1 MSKRTLP
8 RLWAKHGAVQDRD
21 YSQEQREDLAKEGK
35 ALPDGSFPIVDRED
49 LENAIQ
55 AIGRAKDPDKA
66 KAHIKKRAKAL
77 GLEELIPEQWD
88 GASDRLANL
97 KLTRPLARL
106 EKGQTDWYRVS
117 NLAGQSPEIFIYDE
131 IGYWGTASNDF
142 VKDLALL
149 ATEPR
154 LVINMNSPGGDVF
167 DGIAIYQAL
176 LDHPAEIVVKVNG
189 LAASIASVIAM
200 AGDRVIMGARSQ
212 IMIHEGFTFASGD
225 ASTMRKTADMLD
237 RISDNIAAVYAD
249 RAGGDHAVWRNRM
262 REETWYSAEEAV
274 AAGLADEIE
283 GRKDKVVQDAFDMSV
298 YKHSGRESAPAP
310 VTENKAPEPEKAPEV
325 EEVPKVEPEF
335 KWDFAAFQSSL
346 KEGIRG

>member
-1 MSKRTLP
+1 MSRRNGVRAASNP
-8 RLWAKHGAVQDRD
+8 DEPYGDVEYADPG
-21 YSQEQREDLAKEGK
+21 YQE
-35 ALPDGSFPIVDRED
+35 DG
-49 LENAIQ
+49 
-55 AIGRAKDPDKA
+55 
-66 KAHIKKRAKAL
+66 KKRYPIDTEEHVRAAWSYINQEDNASKYTPDQLSKIKARIKAAAKKFGIEIA
-77 GLEELIPEQWD
+77 D
-88 GASDRLANL
+88 NRL
-97 KLTRPLARL
+97 KVTRPLARL

-117 NLAGQSPEIFIYDE
+117 NLAGQAPEIYIYDE

-149 ATEPR
+149 ADEPR

-176 LDHPAEIVVKVNG
+176 LDHPAEVVVKVNG

-225 ASTMRKTADMLD
+225 SATMRKTADMLD

-249 RAGGDHAVWRNRM
+249 RAGGDQSMWRDRM
-262 REETWYSAEEAV
+262 REETWFSAEEAV

-283 GRKDKVVQDAFDMSV
+283 GRKQQTVQDAFDMSV
-298 YKHSGRESAPAP
+298 YKYSGRE
-310 VTENKAPEPEKAPEV
+310 EAPEPVKNEAPEAKPQATV
-325 EEVPKVEPEF
+325 ESKVEPEF
-335 KWDFAAFQSSL
+335 EWDFAAFKSSL

>member
-1 MSKRTLP
+1 MSNRTGVPLA
-8 RLWAKHGAVQDRD
+8 REF
-21 YSQEQREDLAKEGK
+21 SQEERDRLAKEGK
-35 ALPDGSFPIVDRED
+35 AMPDGSFPIVTRED

-55 AIGRAKDPDKA
+55 AIGRAKDPAAA
-66 KAHIKKRAKAL
+66 KAHIKKRAREL
-77 GLEELIPEQWD
+77 GLTELIPEEWGGMED
-88 GASDRLANL
+88 HL
-97 KLTRPLARL
+97 KVKRPLARL
-106 EKGQTDWYRVS
+106 KEGRTDWYRIENS
-117 NLAGQSPEIFIYDE
+117 MPGQAPEIFIYDE

-149 ATEPR
+149 AEEPR
-154 LVINMNSPGGDVF
+154 LTINLNSPGGDVF

-176 LDHPAEIVVKVNG
+176 LDHPAHVTVKVNG
-189 LAASIASVIAM
+189 LAASIASVITM

-225 ASTMRKTADMLD
+225 AQTMRKTADMLD

-249 RAGGDHAVWRNRM
+249 RAGGEPAIWRNRM

-283 GRKDKVVQDAFDMSV
+283 GRRKESLMDAFDLTV
-298 YKHSGRESAPAP
+298 YKHSGREEAPAP
-310 VTENKAPEPEKAPEV
+310 VTENKAPEPPEV
-325 EEVPKVEPEF
+325 KEVPKVEPEF

>member
-1 MSKRTLP
+1 MSKRAGMKI
-8 RLWAKHGAVQDRD
+8 WAKAAATPAD
-21 YSQEQREDLAKEGK
+21 EG
-35 ALPDGSFPIVDRED
+35 
-49 LENAIQ
+49 
-55 AIGRAKDPDKA
+55 DP
-66 KAHIKKRAKAL
+66 
-77 GLEELIPEQWD
+77 
-88 GASDRLANL
+88 L
-97 KLTRPLARL
+97 KVKRPLARL

-117 NLAGQSPEIFIYDE
+117 NTAGQAPEIFIYDE

-142 VKDLALL
+142 VKDLAML
-149 ATEPR
+149 AEEPR

-225 ASTMRKTADMLD
+225 AASMRKTADMLD
-237 RISDNIAAVYAD
+237 RISDSIAAVYAD
-249 RAGGDHAVWRNRM
+249 RAGEEPAVWRNRM

-283 GRKDKVVQDAFDMSV
+283 GRKASTVQDAFDMSV
-298 YKHSGRESAPAP
+298 YKYSGRE
-310 VTENKAPEPEKAPEV
+310 EAPEPVKNETPVPAVEPVAEPKA
-325 EEVPKVEPEF
+325 EPEF
-335 KWDFAAFQSSL
+335 TWDFAAFRASL
-346 KEGIRG
+346 KEGISG

>member
-1 MSKRTLP
+1 MSNRTGVPLA
-8 RLWAKHGAVQDRD
+8 REF
-21 YSQEQREDLAKEGK
+21 SQEERDRLAKEGK
-35 ALPDGSFPIVDRED
+35 AMPDGSFPIVTRED

-55 AIGRAKDPDKA
+55 AIGRAKDPAAA
-66 KAHIKKRAKAL
+66 KAHIKKRAREL
-77 GLEELIPEQWD
+77 GLTELIPEEWGGMED
-88 GASDRLANL
+88 HL
-97 KLTRPLARL
+97 KVKRPLARL
-106 EKGQTDWYRVS
+106 KEGRTDWYRVENS
-117 NLAGQSPEIFIYDE
+117 MPGQAPEIFIYDE

-149 ATEPR
+149 AEEPR
-154 LVINMNSPGGDVF
+154 LTINLNSPGGDVF

-176 LDHPAEIVVKVNG
+176 LDHPAHVTVKVNG
-189 LAASIASVIAM
+189 LAASIASVITM

-225 ASTMRKTADMLD
+225 AQTMRKTADMLD

-249 RAGGDHAVWRNRM
+249 RAGGEPAIWRNRM

-283 GRKDKVVQDAFDMSV
+283 GRRKESPMDAFDLTV

-310 VTENKAPEPEKAPEV
+310 VTENKAPEPPEV
-325 EEVPKVEPEF
+325 KEVPKEAPKFE
-335 KWDFAAFQSSL
+335 WDFAAFASSL